1 MESRVMQTKMRHD
14 KGQNCCQAV
23 ACTYCD
29 LFGMDEATAFKAC
42 EAFGA
47 GMGGM
52 NGTCGAVS
60 GAVMAAGF
68 KNSTGNFD
76 GPKSKLDTYKLSKQ
90 ILESFEEKNGSVT
103 CRELKGV
110 DTGTVLRSCPGCI
123 EDAVDLVSE
132 VLGL

>member
-1 MESRVMQTKMRHD
+1 MKKKELAIAYHD
-14 KGQNCCQAV
+14 KGYNCAQAV
-23 ACTYCD
+23 ICAFSEE
-29 LFGMDEATAFKAC
+29 LGVSEEILFKAA
-42 EAFGA
+42 EGFGL
-47 GMGGM
+47 GMGCM

-132 VLGL
+132 VLGW

>member
-1 MESRVMQTKMRHD
+1 MKKKELAIAYHD
-14 KGQNCCQAV
+14 KGYNCAQAV
-23 ACTYCD
+23 ICAFSEE
-29 LFGMDEATAFKAC
+29 LGVSEEILFKAA
-42 EAFGA
+42 EGFGL
-47 GMGGM
+47 GMGCM